1 MRKLSHLAQIKSK
14 IFLLIFISSIPL
26 RAASEEFINSL
37 GMKFILIPA
46 GSFLMGRTESIESMQ
61 KVFPEFEASRFHD
74 LGDELPAHEVKIS
87 SPFFLGKYEV
97 TVGEF
102 RKFIKKSGY
111 IPESIKDGTGGYGF
125 NEKYDP
131 GATIKKDAFEGRDLK
146 YSWKNPGFAQTDRDP
161 VTNITWNDAV
171 NFAKWLSKKEKKKYR
186 LPTEAEW
193 EYACL
198 AKTQSRFG
206 VADDPQS
213 LSFYANLYDQSAL
226 RYWNRWNDVAQKYSD
241 GFPFTAPVG
250 SFKPNAYGIHDM
262 NGNVWEWVSDFYS
275 DQYPSDAR
283 SNPTGPRSGDLR
295 VRRGGSW
302 HTWSLYS
309 RCQFRNWNTADTRY
323 TLVGVRL
330 LLEKSHRSI
339 NIKRDHRHQNR

>member
-1 MRKLSHLAQIKSK
+1 MKSK
-14 IFLLIFISSIPL
+14 ILFFSFIFSIPL
-26 RAASEEFINSL
+26 HGHTEEFVNSL
-37 GMKFILIPA
+37 GMKFVLIPS

-61 KVFPEFEASRFHD
+61 KAFPEFEVSRFHD
-74 LGDELPAHEVKIS
+74 LADELPAHEVKIDRA
-87 SPFFLGKYEV
+87 FFLGKYEV

-102 RKFIKKSGY
+102 KKFLQKSGY
-111 IPESIKDGTGGYGF
+111 TPESIRDKSGGYGY
-125 NEKYDP
+125 NKKYDP
-131 GATIKKDAFEGRDLK
+131 DTTIKKDAFEGRDPK
-146 YSWKNPGFAQTDRDP
+146 YSWKNPGFSQTDRDP

-171 NFAKWLSKKEKKKYR
+171 NLAKWLSKKEGKKYR

-206 VADDPQS
+206 VVDDPQS
-213 LSFYANLYDQSAL
+213 LSFYANLYDQSAV
-226 RYWNRWNDVAQKYSD
+226 RYWGKWNNFAQKDSD

-250 SFKPNAYGIHDM
+250 SLKPNSYGLHDM

-275 DQYPSDAR
+275 DQYPSDAVT
-283 SNPTGPRSGDLR
+283 NPTGPVSGDLR

-302 HTWSLYS
+302 HTWALYS

-330 LLEKSHRSI
+330 LLEKGDRHPR
-339 NIKRDHRHQNR
+339 IKQAHRHQNKR

>member
-1 MRKLSHLAQIKSK
+1 MTYQETLYYLYSRLPMFQNIG
-14 IFLLIFISSIPL
+14 
-26 RAASEEFINSL
+26 AAAYKANL
-37 GMKFILIPA
+37 DN
-46 GSFLMGRTESIESMQ
+46 TY
-61 KVFPEFEASRFHD
+61 
-74 LGDELPAHEVKIS
+74 KIS
-87 SPFFLGKYEV
+87 ELLGKPHLKLKCIHV
-97 TVGEF
+97 AGTNG
-102 RKFIKKSGY
+102 KGSSSHMLAAILQKSGY
-111 IPESIKDGTGGYGF
+111 IPESIRDKSGGYGY

-131 GATIKKDAFEGRDLK
+131 DTSIKKDAFEGRDPR
-146 YSWKNPGFAQTDRDP
+146 YSWINPGFSQTERDP

-171 NFAKWLSKKEKKKYR
+171 NLAKWLSKKEGKKYR

-206 VADDPQS
+206 VGDDPRH
-213 LSFYANLYDQSAL
+213 LSFYANVYDQSAL
-226 RYWNRWNDVAQKYSD
+226 SYWGKWNNFAQKDSD

-250 SFKPNAYGIHDM
+250 SFKPNSYGLYDM

-275 DQYPSDAR
+275 DQYPSDAVT
-283 SNPTGPRSGDLR
+283 NPTGPPSGDLR

-302 HTWSLYS
+302 HTWALYA

-330 LLEKSHRSI
+330 LLEKHDRPIRIKQVHRRQ
-339 NIKRDHRHQNR
+339 NQLIKKLSQ